1 MAKVNYG
8 NSPSNEIPERL
19 ILDSS
24 AGEVHPDMDGLL
36 QKLEKAQGDTLAK
49 IVTGLRGYS
58 VGGFSFK
65 VYAAPKYPTDNTT
78 YELRIVFEYNA
89 QVKSGTNLQRV
100 IAAYMDVDP
109 NREQPTLELPSVA
122 KSGK

>member
-8 NSPSNEIPERL
+8 NSPSNEIPECL

-24 AGEVHPDMDGLL
+24 TGEVHPDLDGLL

-65 VYAAPKYPTDNTT
+65 VYTAPKYHTDNTP
-78 YELRIVFEYNA
+78 YELRIVLEYNA
-89 QVKSGTNLQRV
+89 QVKSGANYER
-100 IAAYMDVDP
+100 ISAAYLDVMSSGEVP
-109 NREQPTLELPSVA
+109 AMELPPVA
-122 KSGK
+122 KPGK